1 MKTSRRAILRQGTTA
16 ALVSALAA
24 KFPSAFTTSAF
35 AEGTGA
41 LRIGA
46 LNPVT
51 GAGAPYG
58 SGMQKAIILAAQQVN
73 NAGGIAGRKVEVFA
87 EDTETSPPA
96 SVLAA
101 KKLIEVNKVHA
112 ILGTWS
118 SGDAAAVMPLTDAA
132 GIPHLTNAGATNVVS
147 TKGLMFRFSALSG
160 RVGEALGRMVAQRGF
175 TAVATM
181 AINNPSGIDI
191 VHGFKTAWTKLGRH
205 VTSEVV
211 YQPNQPSYR
220 SEIQQ
225 VLSTNPAAIVLGG
238 YLPDFTVILRETR
251 QAGSMA
257 KFFVPAWTINQ
268 RMLDALGP
276 EATQGIFAYDYV
288 AALDSDAFKDFAPKF
303 KQATGSDPAD
313 NYYACCAYDMMVVAA
328 LAAAVAGPAGSLAGS
343 MRTVANPPGTMVYD
357 VVEGLDLLHQGR
369 KINYEG
375 ASGPIDFDANG
386 NVRPLFKLSEAR
398 DGKIVYVGQVF
409 QDY

>member
-1 MKTSRRAILRQGTTA
+1 MNASRRAILGHGTTA
-16 ALVSALAA
+16 ALVAA
-24 KFPSAFTTSAF
+24 VAGKLSRAF
-35 AEGTGA
+35 AEDAGA

-58 SGMQKAIILAAQQVN
+58 SGMQKAIILAAQQAN
-73 NAGGIAGRKVEVFA
+73 AAGGIAGRKIEVFA

-118 SGDAAAVMPLTDAA
+118 SGDAAAIMPLTDAA

-175 TAVATM
+175 SAVATM
-181 AINNPSGIDI
+181 AINNPSGLDI
-191 VHGFKTAWTKLGRH
+191 VNGFTTAWTKLGRH
-205 VTSEVV
+205 VTSQVV

-238 YLPDFTVILRETR
+238 YLPDFTIILRETR
-251 QAGSMA
+251 QAGSTA
-257 KFFVPAWTINQ
+257 RFFVPAWTINQ
-268 RMLDALGP
+268 KMLEALGT

-288 AALDSDAFKDFAPKF
+288 AALDGDAFKAFSPKF
-303 KQATGSDPAD
+303 KQATGSDPTD
-313 NYYACCAYDMMVVAA
+313 NYYACCAYDMMVVTA
-328 LAAAVAGPAGSLAGS
+328 LAASAAGPAGSLAGN
-343 MRTVANPPGTMVYD
+343 MRTVANPPGAIVYD
-357 VVEGLDLLHQGR
+357 IVQGLDLVHQGK

-386 NVRPLFKLSEAR
+386 NVRPLFKLSEVR